1 MRNYKLFSL
10 DTSKLNLCPLFRI
23 LRSIPDIE
31 KQLEGLHEDINDDD
45 DGFGDGEHEISALT
59 TSQSQKQM
67 FCQTTPVM
75 RRKLARTSSCD
86 CTAYIIQTTSS
97 SSSSSNQ
104 PASSGYRGS
113 STILTDSELGVGD
126 HETEFSDDTAAGL
139 PPTHCGRMPKGIL
152 RRNFNR
158 SRLKLQ
164 QVKRN
169 SMFDGSDEKVVDKR
183 RSLQEFPTQQYFD
196 NIQLAAQAR
205 DDYGP
210 AALSPLL
217 NYKQQQQDGNDLNG
231 VNRFK
236 TKLNSE
242 LEALE
247 LDFLETRNI
256 HRMATGAVER
266 ANADDVTVLA
276 YDRLKLRNDVSRALC
291 NHPKRVSFSES
302 NSDST
307 EMDSVGTVV
316 VQATAENRALTVP
329 QRFTTP
335 PNSPNI
341 SVMALKKRARQTE
354 QERIQS
360 NRFKR
365 LQIQWELLSKDSD
378 SLLQEM
384 SEMSVVPKLETKSGG
399 STPTGPQRISRIPRP
414 ISYPSSR

>member
-1 MRNYKLFSL
+1 M
-10 DTSKLNLCPLFRI
+10 
-23 LRSIPDIE
+23 
-31 KQLEGLHEDINDDD
+31 DDD
-45 DGFGDGEHEISALT
+45 DGFGDGEHLSTLT
-59 TSQSQKQM
+59 SSQSQKQM

-86 CTAYIIQTTSS
+86 CTAYIMQTTSS

-113 STILTDSELGVGD
+113 STILTDSELGVAD
-126 HETEFSDDTAAGL
+126 HETEFSDETAAGL
-139 PPTHCGRMPKGIL
+139 PPTHCGRTPKGIL

-169 SMFDGSDEKVVDKR
+169 SMFDYSDEKMVDKR

-196 NIQLAAQAR
+196 NIQLAAHVIE
-205 DDYGP
+205 DYGP
-210 AALSPLL
+210 VSPLL
-217 NYKQQQQDGNDLNG
+217 NYKQQQKLDGNDLNSA
-231 VNRFK
+231 NRFK
-236 TKLNSE
+236 KKLSSE

-247 LDFLETRNI
+247 FELLETRNI
-256 HRMATGAVER
+256 PRLGTGAVER
-266 ANADDVTVLA
+266 ANVDDVTALA

-316 VQATAENRALTVP
+316 VQAAAENRALTVP

-365 LQIQWELLSKDSD
+365 LQIQWELLSKDSE

-384 SEMSVVPKLETKSGG
+384 NEIVVPKMETKSGG